1 MAEFTAQI
9 SSPDPVD
16 LGTAQ
21 AFDGVLRS
29 IEGAVR
35 QANESIA
42 QLQTRLSQ
50 EEQRNENNR
59 QRTKDLEA
67 EIRQLRQQLGEDAGQ
82 DAPNAPVGVAEVG
95 LPKTWQTKHDEAR
108 QPAFRLE
115 REIAVHNAP
124 VHSVAMG
131 RDHVVASASWDATV
145 KLYSLSKQEV
155 VQTLGCKDAAGNS
168 TMGGLY
174 AVAFAKTVP
183 DVLGCTSADKSV
195 YLWKDGSMA
204 HKLVGHQDEVNGI
217 DFHNIQ
223 QVMVTASDDMKA
235 IIWDFGEGITLRT
248 LAKHTKQ
255 VYGAAF
261 LGSENQ
267 YCVATC
273 CFDQK
278 TRIFDMRD
286 KQLVSELQHHT
297 DDVIGIDY
305 SSRHNIL
312 ATGSDDGTVC
322 IWDARKWQLRQV
334 VNTRVP
340 GTDLAENEVKRVAWS
355 EDGEMLAA
363 ACSSQR
369 VLLYK
374 MSGGVLSQAPDELA
388 GHKDCV
394 FDVAWGTN
402 PQTGKKLLV
411 SASHDHTSRIWH
423 ES

>member
-16 LGTAQ
+16 PDTAQ

-35 QANESIA
+35 QANASIA
-42 QLQTRLSQ
+42 QLQTRVFE
-50 EEQRNENNR
+50 EEQRNENHR

-67 EIRQLRQQLGEDAGQ
+67 EIRQLRQQLGEDGGQ
-82 DAPNAPVGVAEVG
+82 DAPNGTAEVG
-95 LPKTWQTKHDEAR
+95 PGAEKPQT
-108 QPAFRLE
+108 AFHLE

-131 RDHVVASASWDATV
+131 RGNVVASASWDATV
-145 KLYSLSKQEV
+145 KLYNLATQEV
-155 VQTLGCKDAAGNS
+155 VQTLGGKDAAGAPI
-168 TMGGLY
+168 MGGLY
-174 AVAFAKTVP
+174 SVAFARTQP
-183 DVLGCTSADKSV
+183 DILGCTSADMSV
-195 YLWKDGSMA
+195 YLWDLKTGGLI
-204 HKLVGHQDEVNGI
+204 HKLVGHHDEVNGI

-223 QVMVTASDDMKA
+223 QVMVTASDDTKA

-273 CFDQK
+273 CFDQR

-305 SSRHNIL
+305 SGRHNVL
-312 ATGSDDGTVC
+312 ATGSDDGMVC
-322 IWDARKWQLRQV
+322 IWDAKKWQLRQA
-334 VNTRVP
+334 VNTRVA
-340 GTDLAENEVKRVAWS
+340 GTDLADNEVKRVAWS
-355 EDGEMLAA
+355 ADGEMLAA
-363 ACSSQR
+363 ACSSGR

-374 MSGGVLSQAPDELA
+374 MSGGVLSSVPDELA
-388 GHKDCV
+388 GHQDCV

-402 PQTGKKLLV
+402 PQTGKKVLV

-423 ES
+423 EA